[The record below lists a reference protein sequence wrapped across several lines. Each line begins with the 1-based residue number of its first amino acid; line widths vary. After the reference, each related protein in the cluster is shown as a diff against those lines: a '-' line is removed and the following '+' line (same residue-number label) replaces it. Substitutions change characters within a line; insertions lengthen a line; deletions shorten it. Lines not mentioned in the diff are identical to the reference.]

1 MRELKWY
8 GKSRDGRWYIVYF
21 ENGAYDGFLTNTLKD
36 LCAKLGV
43 TRKGLS
49 KVTRY
54 DND

>member
-8 GKSRDGRWYIVYF
+8 GKSMYDGWYIVYF
-21 ENGAYDGFLTNTLKD
+21 ENGAYDGFHANTLKD

-43 TRKGLS
+43 TKRDLA

-54 DND
+54 DN